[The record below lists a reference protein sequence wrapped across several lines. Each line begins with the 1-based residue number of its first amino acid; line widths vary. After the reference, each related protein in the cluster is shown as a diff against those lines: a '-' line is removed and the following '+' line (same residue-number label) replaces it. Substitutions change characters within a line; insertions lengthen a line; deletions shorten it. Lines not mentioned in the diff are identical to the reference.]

1 MDAVHREALAV
12 WSLLIPGLS
21 PGSAVW
27 RKRTMF
33 RIASSEPLQSAL
45 TATRKELTS
54 WSSSL
59 EMARQLGRRARNLAC
74 RSAPASDA
82 GLFRLQDV
90 AGNLSEGFLRLFC
103 ESNLSSGQNVVIS
116 GELGLLGKGF

>member
-1 MDAVHREALAV
+1 MHPDAVHRAALAV

-21 PGSAVW
+21 PGSAEQ

-45 TATRKELTS
+45 TSTRKELTS

-59 EMARQLGRRARNLAC
+59 ELARQLGRRARNLAC
-74 RSAPASDA
+74 RSAGVPR
-82 GLFRLQDV
+82 GLFHLQDA
-90 AGNLSEGFLRLFC
+90 AGNLSEVFAVILR
-103 ESNLSSGQNVVIS
+103 
-116 GELGLLGKGF
+116 K

>member
-1 MDAVHREALAV
+1 LDAVHREALAV

-74 RSAPASDA
+74 RSAGVRH
-82 GLFRLQDV
+82 GLFHLQDAV
-90 AGNLSEGFLRLFC
+90 GNLSEAFLRLFYG
-103 ESNLSSGQNVVIS
+103 SNLSSGQNVVIS
-116 GELGLLGKGF
+116 AELVLPGKAF